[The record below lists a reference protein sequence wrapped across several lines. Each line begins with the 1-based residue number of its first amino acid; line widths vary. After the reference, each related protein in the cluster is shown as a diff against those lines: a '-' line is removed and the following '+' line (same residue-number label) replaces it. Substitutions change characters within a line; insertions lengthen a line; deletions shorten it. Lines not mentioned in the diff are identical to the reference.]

1 MVTKVAAMSERVIT
15 TADETSDRE
24 VAVVQRV
31 ARWMD
36 VLALD
41 PVLGFVLPGV
51 GDVVGSVFG
60 LYVVSVAVRRRLPV
74 VVIARMLLNLGIDT
88 LIGVVP
94 IAGDLADVAFRA
106 HRRNAELLLS
116 RQATGTA
123 SWRDWA
129 LVAGAAG
136 LLVGALVLS
145 AWAAIAL
152 VRAVF

>member
-1 MVTKVAAMSERVIT
+1 MSERVMPSEQT
-15 TADETSDRE
+15 PTDAE

-31 ARWMD
+31 TRWMD

-74 VVIARMLLNLGIDT
+74 VVIARMLLNLGVDT
-88 LIGVVP
+88 LLGVVP
-94 IAGDLADVAFRA
+94 VAGDLADVAFRA

-116 RQATGTA
+116 REATGKA

-129 LVAGAAG
+129 MVIGAAG
-136 LLVGALVLS
+136 LLVGALAVS
-145 AWAAIAL
+145 VWAAVAL
-152 VRAVF
+152 ARAIF

>member
-1 MVTKVAAMSERVIT
+1 MSQRVIPRE
-15 TADETSDRE
+15 ETPTDAE

-31 ARWMD
+31 TRWMD

-51 GDVVGSVFG
+51 GDVVGSLFG

-74 VVIARMLLNLGIDT
+74 VVIARMLLNLGVDT
-88 LIGVVP
+88 LLGVVP
-94 IAGDLADVAFRA
+94 VAGDLADVAFRA

-116 RQATGTA
+116 RETAGKA

-129 LVAGAAG
+129 MVIGAAG
-136 LLVGALVLS
+136 LLVGALAVS
-145 AWAAIAL
+145 VWAAVAL
-152 VRAVF
+152 ARAIF

>member
-1 MVTKVAAMSERVIT
+1 MDRAVAMSERVMRT
-15 TADETSDRE
+15 DAPTDAE

-31 ARWMD
+31 TRWMD

-60 LYVVSVAVRRRLPV
+60 LYVVSLAVRRRLPAI
-74 VVIARMLLNLGIDT
+74 VIARMLLNLGVDT
-88 LIGVVP
+88 LLGVVP

-116 RQATGTA
+116 REATGKA

-129 LVAGAAG
+129 MVVGAAG

-145 AWAAIAL
+145 AWAAVAL
-152 VRAVF
+152 VRAIF

>member
-1 MVTKVAAMSERVIT
+1 MSERVMPSEQT
-15 TADETSDRE
+15 PTDAE

-31 ARWMD
+31 TRWMD

-51 GDVVGSVFG
+51 GDVVGSLFG

-74 VVIARMLLNLGIDT
+74 VVIARMLLNLGVDT
-88 LIGVVP
+88 LLGVVP
-94 IAGDLADVAFRA
+94 VAGDLADVAFRA

-116 RQATGTA
+116 RETAGKA

-129 LVAGAAG
+129 MVIGAAG
-136 LLVGALVLS
+136 LLVGALAVS
-145 AWAAIAL
+145 VWAAVAL
-152 VRAVF
+152 ARAIF

>member
-1 MVTKVAAMSERVIT
+1 MSERVMPSEQT
-15 TADETSDRE
+15 PTDAE

-31 ARWMD
+31 TRWMD

-74 VVIARMLLNLGIDT
+74 VVIARMLLNLGVDT
-88 LIGVVP
+88 LLGVVP
-94 IAGDLADVAFRA
+94 VAGDLADVAFRA

-116 RQATGTA
+116 REATGKA

-129 LVAGAAG
+129 MVISAAG
-136 LLVGALVLS
+136 LLVGALAVS
-145 AWAAIAL
+145 VWAAVAL
-152 VRAVF
+152 ARAIF

>member
-1 MVTKVAAMSERVIT
+1 MSERVMSSE
-15 TADETSDRE
+15 ETPTDAE

-31 ARWMD
+31 TRWMD

-94 IAGDLADVAFRA
+94 VAGDLADVAFRA

-116 RQATGTA
+116 REASGKA

-129 LVAGAAG
+129 MVIGAAG
-136 LLVGALVLS
+136 LLVGALAVS
-145 AWAAIAL
+145 VWAAVAL
-152 VRAVF
+152 ARAIF

>member
-1 MVTKVAAMSERVIT
+1 MSERVMSSEQT
-15 TADETSDRE
+15 PTDAE

-31 ARWMD
+31 TRWMD

-74 VVIARMLLNLGIDT
+74 VVIARMLLNLGVDT
-88 LIGVVP
+88 LLGVVP
-94 IAGDLADVAFRA
+94 VAGDLADVAFRA

-116 RQATGTA
+116 REATGKA

-129 LVAGAAG
+129 MVIGAAG
-136 LLVGALVLS
+136 LLVGALAVS
-145 AWAAIAL
+145 VWAAVAL
-152 VRAVF
+152 ARAIF